1 MGNRIPPFSVGRQ
14 EMKRS
19 LVAGAAGFLGS
30 NLCKA
35 LLELGHQ
42 VIGVDN
48 FSTSSRRNLEPLVV
62 NPNFVFHEQSVLD
75 TEYQD
80 KIPNLNFVFHFASP
94 ASPAK
99 YQAQGLE
106 TIKANTV
113 GTENLIQLALRH
125 SAKFVF
131 ASTSEVYG
139 DPLVSPQD
147 ESYWGNV
154 NPIGPRSVYDESKRL
169 GETLSAHFVHQ
180 QGLNASIVRIFN
192 TYGPG
197 MDPFDGRVVSTFI
210 RQALNSEPFSVF
222 GQGTQTRSF
231 CFVDDLILG
240 VVKSAYSDH
249 FGPINLGNSK
259 EINLIELGEII
270 ASTLGIKALF
280 EHFPLPEDDPMQR
293 CPDISRAKNLLDWEP
308 TFTLE
313 EGIQRTSLWMQELK
327 EVG

>member
-1 MGNRIPPFSVGRQ
+1 
-14 EMKRS
+14 MKVS

-30 NLCKA
+30 NLSKV
-35 LLELGHQ
+35 LLEIGHQ

-48 FSTSSRRNLEPLVV
+48 FSTSSRRNLEPLRVH
-62 NPNFVFHEQSVLD
+62 PNFVFHEQSVLE

-80 KIPNLNFVFHFASP
+80 KLPSLDFVFHFASP

-113 GTENLIQLALRH
+113 GTENLIKLAIRN

-169 GETLSAHFVHQ
+169 GETLVSHFVNQ
-180 QGLNASIVRIFN
+180 QGLRGSIIRIFN

-210 RQALNSEPFSVF
+210 RQALNAEPFSIF
-222 GQGTQTRSF
+222 GPGTQTRSF
-231 CFVDDLILG
+231 CFVDDLIRG
-240 VVKSAYSDH
+240 IVKCANSDQ
-249 FGPINLGNSK
+249 FGPINLGNPK
-259 EINLIELGEII
+259 EMNLLELGEII
-270 ASTLGIKALF
+270 ANTLGVQPTF
-280 EHFPLPEDDPMQR
+280 EHFPLPEDDPIQR
-293 CPDISRAKNLLDWEP
+293 RPDISKAKSLLDWEP
-308 TFTLE
+308 TVTLG
-313 EGIQRTSLWMQELK
+313 EGVRRTALWMRKLK
-327 EVG
+327 ETG